1 MKFGI
6 IVFITISLFLS
17 CTKEPKPCTVSSFI
31 GTWKVKNNIICEVD
45 STNEFVIEQGPWSSQ
60 IQMKYGTDTLVYTVI
75 DCKAKHSSSG
85 LGWMRTSE
93 LDLTDD
99 EIEFKHNRLVLILWQ
114 NCSMTLV
121 RK

>member
-1 MKFGI
+1 MKFGFI
-6 IVFITISLFLS
+6 IFTFLCLILS
-17 CTKEPKPCTVSSFI
+17 CSKEQAPCNVSSFI

-45 STNEFVIEQGPWSSQ
+45 STNEFVIEQGPWPSQ
-60 IQMKYGTDTLVYTVI
+60 IQMKYGADTLVYTVI
-75 DCKAKHSSSG
+75 DCKAKHASSD

-93 LDLTDD
+93 MIVNDG